1 MRMTKPR
8 SLVVMTFRKGVRAVQ
23 LVGKASEFRIF
34 NVASSISFDQNIR
47 HYVLFVSKIVKS
59 LQCFHLRMNVSI

>member
-1 MRMTKPR
+1 MLILPYVTKPP

-34 NVASSISFDQNIR
+34 NVASISFDQNIR
-47 HYVLFVSKIVKS
+47 HYFPFVSKIVKS
-59 LQCFHLRMNVSI
+59 LQCFHL